1 MQTIKLIVATGV
13 IALFSAAAL
22 AAEPPGA
29 DVPSGALARD
39 MEQLATP
46 PQVAT
51 FIQRIKRDC
60 YVFGEDRVNS
70 IRRHDALPAHWL
82 DGTDAQLERF
92 SGAARPGEFFVF
104 QLGIYAPGQDLGP
117 VTLRFNDLR
126 TTGPQSLVIPA
137 AGIRCFNLGGTDFM
151 GRPFTQE
158 LRVAKGRVQP
168 LWIGVQI
175 PSNASGSFNGIIN
188 VVAPGAAPV
197 EVQLQL
203 AVAGA
208 PLEDCGDSQSWRL
221 SRLRW
226 LDSAIGHS
234 EESVVKPFEPL
245 RRRGNEVSLLGRR
258 LTLADDGLPLDAAS
272 FFNGSNTGITGK
284 PTEVL
289 SQPLRLVVETSGGAV
304 KFDTGK
310 VRFLREQPSA
320 IEWTA
325 THDSPTLAL
334 TVNGLMEFDGFV
346 QIRCKLVAKAAVPIS
361 DVRLEG
367 AFTQAASTYFMGLN
381 HRGGVRP
388 EKVEWKWDP
397 NVQQDGFWIGAV
409 NAGLKLQL
417 KGGNFRSPLIN
428 AYYGQRKLNLP
439 DSWGNNGQGGVVLT
453 TLPDA
458 SVKFAATSGKRQME
472 AGQGLQFD
480 FDLFLTPFK
489 PLDTENQWKL
499 RYFHPHQGVDDPD
512 LADPARIAAMGAN
525 VVNIH
530 HNKLPN
536 PCINYPYWDQSFGR
550 LIESVKKAHAAG
562 LLAKV
567 YYTTR
572 EITTNLPELW
582 AFHSLGGEIICPGRG
597 GGDPWLKEHLREGY
611 IPAWRETLGGP
622 YNGILDLAVITTP
635 DSRLDNFYL
644 EGLAYMTQRADI
656 DGLYIDD
663 TSMGRKT
670 TQRARRILDAHNP
683 DSQID
688 SHSWSHFN
696 WDAGMTPSAYCYMQN
711 FPYYNRLWYGE
722 SFRYDA
728 KPDLWLVE
736 MSGIPFGLM
745 SEMLG
750 KGQPWR
756 GMVFGQVARLGWGGE
771 PRPLWKAMDEFGM
784 AGSEMVGFWDAVC
797 PVTTGN
803 PGVLTTVYR
812 KPGKALIAL
821 ATWSGKE
828 ESVRLAID
836 FKALGIDPAKATLTA
851 MPMDKLQDKAAYQI
865 SATITIPPDKGL
877 LLTLQQ

>member
-1 MQTIKLIVATGV
+1 MKHRWTCLALVALIG
-13 IALFSAAAL
+13 LSAL
-22 AAEPPGA
+22 AAEPTGA

-46 PQVAT
+46 PQVEAFT
-51 FIQRIKRDC
+51 GRVKRDS

-82 DGTDAQLERF
+82 DGSDARF
-92 SGAARPGEFFVF
+92 ENFTGTAQPGEFYVF
-104 QLGIYAPGQDLGP
+104 QLAVYAANKDLGP
-117 VTLRFNDLR
+117 VALRFNDLR
-126 TTGPQSLVIPA
+126 TTGPQPLTIPA

-175 PSNASGSFNGIIN
+175 PRNASGSFNGKIN
-188 VVAPGAAPV
+188 VVAPGVEPV

-226 LDSAIGHS
+226 LDSTIGHS
-234 EESVVKPFEPL
+234 DESVVKPFEPL
-245 RRRGNEVSLLGRR
+245 RRRGNEMSLLGRR

-272 FFNGSNTGITGK
+272 FFNGSNTRITGK

-289 SQPLRLVVETSGGAV
+289 SQPLRLVVETSGAAV

-310 VRFLREQPSA
+310 VRFLREQPCA

-388 EKVEWKWDP
+388 DKVEWKWDP
-397 NVQQDGFWIGAV
+397 NAQQDGFWIGAV

-472 AGQGLQFD
+472 AGQVLQFD

-536 PCINYPYWDQSFGR
+536 PCINYPYWDQSFGQ
-550 LIESVKKAHAAG
+550 LIESVKMAHAAG

-572 EITTNLPELW
+572 EITNNLPELW
-582 AFHSLGGEIICPGRG
+582 AFHSLGGEVICPGRG
-597 GGDPWLKEHLREGY
+597 GGDAWLKEHLREGY

-644 EGLAYMTQRADI
+644 EGLDYMTRRANI

-683 DSQID
+683 NSQID

-750 KGQPWR
+750 TGQPWR
-756 GMVFGQVARLGWGGE
+756 GMVFGEVARLGWGGE

-803 PGVLTTVYR
+803 SGVLATVYR

-821 ATWSGKE
+821 ASWSGKE

-851 MPMDKLQDKAAYQI
+851 MPMDKLQEKAAYQI